1 MRHAG
6 KVAVAPCRFSPSCGN
21 LKIVNDTQSPS
32 LAGIDAAILVGGL
45 GTRLRGVVD
54 DVPKP
59 FAPVLGRPF
68 LFYLL
73 DMLARRGARSVTL
86 CSGYMAEFVREKT
99 GTEWLG
105 MPIHHSVESE
115 PLGTGGALAHAQ
127 EFLKSPRVLVI
138 NGDTWLEPDFQMFL
152 EISSRWD
159 LCIAAVKVPDASRF
173 GTLETASDGRLLAF
187 REKSPTPAPGLINAG
202 MYLVS
207 QEILAA
213 LPQKRTSLET
223 EILPS
228 LAEEGRIHVFETSSP
243 FLDIGI
249 PADYADAPKFFQNLG
264 IRN

>member
-1 MRHAG
+1 M
-6 KVAVAPCRFSPSCGN
+6 
-21 LKIVNDTQSPS
+21 VNDTQSLPLS
-32 LAGIDAAILVGGL
+32 GIDAAILVGGL

-54 DVPKP
+54 NVPKP

-68 LFYLL
+68 LFFLL

-138 NGDTWLEPDFQMFL
+138 NGDTWLEPDFQIFL

-159 LCIAAVKVPDASRF
+159 LCIAAVIVPDASRY
-173 GTLETASDGRLLAF
+173 GTLETASDGHLLAF

-207 QEILAA
+207 QEILASMP
-213 LPQKRTSLET
+213 LEKSSLET
-223 EILPS
+223 QILPW
-228 LAEEGRIHVFETSSP
+228 LVEEGRVQVFQTFSP

-249 PADYADAPKFFQNLG
+249 PSDYAAANDFFTQMDIKNLP
-264 IRN
+264 